1 MLLMTLDQRGGLEIG
16 INYGPIDPPAP
27 PVQEDE
33 DEVVV
38 DMRIRD
44 SNGNAL
50 KNQFM
55 GGPPSNRES
64 DSTNAGSFTSG

>member
-33 DEVVV
+33 DEVVSQ
-38 DMRIRD
+38 IKE
-44 SNGNAL
+44 L
-50 KNQFM
+50 L
-55 GGPPSNRES
+55 
-64 DSTNAGSFTSG
+64 